1 MTSRDRPRGAG
12 AKASATAAPPRP
24 RIPESEGIHR
34 TGTRPLRNCPTHRC
48 QSTPSSSRFRNSS
61 IRTRS
66 SADRREYA
74 FISSAALSLV
84 LNLNTSN
91 HRQVLRFYLELGGSA
106 LIMTS
111 IIISEWLR
119 LLVEEM
125 VQGVKFKET
134 EVMKRTVAFYWLSQ
148 RSCDGSSYRP
158 VGNLN
163 WWEHLSELKNISW
176 DNKAIGNIRY
186 DVLLDE
192 EYPILSVY
200 EEFDSAFMRHIDDK
214 NKRVTD
220 YMDDYVGDDS
230 GRLAKSSAYAFFPNE
245 GIVGRIGGSSTS
257 RSVSPLE
264 RALARYWPPETGM
277 KWNVAPVVT
286 VDSLERFRK
295 EVKGLSSLHAKFTTK
310 QTLSSIPN
318 EGGTAGEYCQ
328 KLASEIG
335 ADIDVDVKISIS
347 NDSVFSMPRR
357 KFKSLVSDFVPF
369 VAGQGKK
376 MSVSGVDFADKLLE
390 LNLVEHPVTEQEEIV
405 ISKGETHQFTN
416 LIKHLVTVCEQQ
428 EENLYRITRERQS

>member
-1 MTSRDRPRGAG
+1 
-12 AKASATAAPPRP
+12 
-24 RIPESEGIHR
+24 
-34 TGTRPLRNCPTHRC
+34 
-48 QSTPSSSRFRNSS
+48 
-61 IRTRS
+61 
-66 SADRREYA
+66 
-74 FISSAALSLV
+74 
-84 LNLNTSN
+84 
-91 HRQVLRFYLELGGSA
+91 
-106 LIMTS
+106 
-111 IIISEWLR
+111 
-119 LLVEEM
+119 
-125 VQGVKFKET
+125 
-134 EVMKRTVAFYWLSQ
+134 MKRTVAFYWLSQ

-158 VGNLN
+158 VENLN
-163 WWEHLSELKNISW
+163 WREHLSELKNISW

-264 RALARYWPPETGM
+264 RALARYWPLETGM

-286 VDSLERFRK
+286 IDSLERFRE

-318 EGGTAGEYCQ
+318 EGGTAGGYCQ
-328 KLASEIG
+328 KLANEIG

-347 NDSVFSMPRR
+347 NDSVFSMPRKR
-357 KFKSLVSDFVPF
+357 FKLSVSDFVSF

-416 LIKHLVTVCEQQ
+416 LIKHLVAVCEQQ